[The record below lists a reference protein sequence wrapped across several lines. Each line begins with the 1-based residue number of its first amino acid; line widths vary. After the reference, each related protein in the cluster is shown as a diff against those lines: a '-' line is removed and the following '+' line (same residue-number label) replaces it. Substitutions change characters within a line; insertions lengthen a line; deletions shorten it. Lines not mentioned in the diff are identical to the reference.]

1 MDTDAITTKFY
12 ADTPFTKA
20 AETPRGDLKLV
31 GYASTWT
38 QDRDN
43 EVVEPK
49 AFDKSLDRYLSDN
62 PILLWQHDM
71 ERPIGTVEQASLD
84 RYGLSVRANVPKPTD
99 REPDWAHLAYNKIKS
114 GIVKTFSIGGG
125 FEKRAKGGKKLI
137 TGIDLYEISV
147 VSVPANPD
155 TIFAAAVKA
164 LSGPLR
170 PELLPTHVTQMKQLL
185 GMEPISDIELVE
197 MEEEDR
203 RERYEEISAI
213 YRKVGKLPP
222 GYDSYRELE
231 QEVVKQRGSKGAL
244 DRLSRVASLIQ
255 RVQGYVPD
263 QEMVKAGRVL
273 SKRNEAL
280 ARQAY
285 AALKDLLDA
294 IEAMPDEEGE
304 EIEQTPVTTI
314 MRGE

>member
-1 MDTDAITTKFY
+1 MDTDSITTKFY
-12 ADTPFTKA
+12 TDTPFTKA
-20 AETPRGDLKLV
+20 AETPKGDLKLV

-49 AFDKSLDRYLSDN
+49 AFDKSLDRYINDN

-71 ERPIGTVEQASLD
+71 ERPIGTVEAASLD
-84 RYGLSVRANVPKPTD
+84 RYGLSVRANVPRPTE

-114 GIVKTFSIGGG
+114 GIVKTFSIGGS
-125 FEKRAKGGKKLI
+125 FEKRSKGSKKII

-170 PELLPTHVTQMKQLL
+170 PELLPTHVAQMKQLL
-185 GMEPISDIELVE
+185 GMEPIYDIELAE
-197 MEEEDR
+197 MDEKDR
-203 RERYEEISAI
+203 RERYAEISEI

-222 GYDSYRELE
+222 GYDAYRKLDA
-231 QEVVKQRGSKGAL
+231 EVTSKRDAKGAIDRL
-244 DRLSRVASLIQ
+244 DRLTSLIQ
-255 RVQGYVPD
+255 RVQGYAPVP
-263 QEMVKAGRVL
+263 EMTTKAGRVL
-273 SKRNEAL
+273 SKSNEAKL
-280 ARQAY
+280 RSAF
-285 AALKDLLDA
+285 AAIKDVLDL
-294 IEAMPDEEGE
+294 IDSMPEENDEEPE
-304 EIEQTPVTTI
+304 LPVTTI